1 MIDSILGELAKTT
14 FDFRA
19 YANPSDPLSPL
30 FEEWVPYYRLK
41 FAIARALQPK
51 SILEVGVRFGYSARA
66 FLEASPAAKL
76 LGIDLDCD
84 LYGGQKGAL
93 QWARQITAGYDAEFV
108 TADTQQMKRL
118 PGSIYDL
125 IHVDGQQDGDGSWH
139 DLELAVNQSRYVLAE
154 GYFLTQQNFLSM
166 THFLYRFRDVL
177 VWYCVIPGYAGELL
191 IHVTPDYL
199 EQMAHTRAGRKDSAR
214 LRETY
219 TSAYYL
225 QDCGGFDQ
233 YARTGGKRI
242 DEDAR
247 LLAVAAIAG
256 LKTSGRILDLGCGRG
271 ELAHYFAEQGFE
283 VTAVDYSEAAIEL
296 VERTFRDEPD
306 LRTRVELICSDVC
319 SVPLSGYYDAAVA
332 SDVIEHL
339 SPEELDRLYARV
351 AKHLSADGI
360 FVVHTYPNLWYFKY
374 DYVKKRRIAS
384 AIGAYF
390 PAQPRTRYE
399 RLMHINEQS
408 PRVLKRSLKRHFN
421 SVLLWFANKDAPGG
435 SLVEKFSPRQM
446 CAASDLFAVASHS
459 SIDVEKL
466 KDRFRSHPLPE
477 VGLSGI
483 NLAVR
488 QVPCEILAGNA
499 AFLTLELVNGSP
511 YVLASCP
518 PYPVHISYHWLD
530 PGTSVTV
537 IPDGTRSAIKP
548 PLGPGTR
555 ASFRVKVNSP
565 SKPGSYILRVSLVQE
580 FIRWFDEPPT
590 SVMTDVAI
598 RIR

>member
-30 FEEWVPYYRLK
+30 FKEWVPYYRLK
-41 FAIARALQPK
+41 FAIAKALQPK

-93 QWARQITAGYDAEFV
+93 HWARQITAAYDAEFV

-139 DLELAVNQSRYVLAE
+139 DLELAVNQGRYVLADR
-154 GYFLTQQNFLSM
+154 YFWTQQNFLSM

-177 VWYCVIPGYAGELL
+177 AWYCVIPGYAGELL

-199 EQMAHTRAGRKDSAR
+199 EQMVRTRAGRKDSAR

-256 LKTSGRILDLGCGRG
+256 LKTSGRVLDLGCGRG
-271 ELAHYFAEQGFE
+271 ELVHYFAEQGFE

-296 VERTFRDEPD
+296 VEQTFRNEPD
-306 LRTRVELICSDVC
+306 LRRRVELICSDVS
-319 SVPLSGYYDAAVA
+319 SVPLSGYHDVAVA

-360 FVVHTYPNLWYFKY
+360 FVVHTYPNLWYFQY
-374 DYVKKRRIAS
+374 DYVRKRRIAS
-384 AIGAYF
+384 DIGAYL

-408 PRVLKRSLKRHFN
+408 PRVLKRSLARHFN
-421 SVLLWFANKDAPGG
+421 HVLLWFANSEAPGG
-435 SLVEKFSPRQM
+435 SLMQKFSRRQM
-446 CAASDLFAVASHS
+446 CAARDLFAVASHS
-459 SIDVEKL
+459 SIDIEKL

-477 VGLSGI
+477 TGLSGI
-483 NLAVR
+483 RLTAPQAPREIAVGS
-488 QVPCEILAGNA
+488 V
-499 AFLTLELVNGSP
+499 AFLTVELVNGSR

-518 PYPVHISYHWLD
+518 PYPVHISYRWLD
-530 PGTSVTV
+530 PSTLTAVVS
-537 IPDGTRSAIKP
+537 DGIRSAIQP
-548 PLGPGTR
+548 PLSPGTR
-555 ASFRVKVNSP
+555 ASFRLKINSP
-565 SKPGSYILRVSLVQE
+565 TKPGSYILRVTLVQE
-580 FIRWFDEPPT
+580 FIRWFDQPPT
-590 SVMTDVAI
+590 SALTDLAI
-598 RIR
+598 RIC